1 MTEPI
6 SGRMARLKPWH
17 YALIGGVS
25 VAGIALIPALNNLAT
40 KKKAEDTTAAMLA
53 ANASNAGEP
62 WHPPTFPAA
71 EIVTTTYKPVAT
83 PPPPPPPPPT
93 TPNPLVTTAPTAIP
107 GSGGAPADYRMFGQR
122 SQPPPAEQVNAG
134 GGNPQATHVAATAPD
149 GSMGAM
155 LKPTETTGYNAT
167 RMTHPWATIEQGRII
182 ACNAV
187 TPMTSELP
195 GFVKAKVTH
204 DVRSADGTTTLID
217 RNSDIFGEIAHG
229 LSAGQ
234 DRLFVLWRSITT
246 PPPDLVRITLNSPT
260 ADELGEAGLPG
271 DINNHMWKRIGG
283 ALLLSGVDALL
294 EGAGAGIGSA
304 LSHGNNSNGSNLNF
318 YQFQGQGQGLAA
330 SLMQHTIEIPDTLHR
345 DQALPCSIFV
355 SGDLDFNSVYQLRR
369 RAATQ

>member
-6 SGRMARLKPWH
+6 SGRMAKLKPWH
-17 YALIGGVS
+17 YAVIGGIS

-40 KKKAEDTTAAMLA
+40 KKKADDTTAATLA
-53 ANASNAGEP
+53 ASAGNTGEP
-62 WHPPTFPAA
+62 WHPPRFPATD
-71 EIVTTTYKPVAT
+71 IVATTYKPVT
-83 PPPPPPPPPT
+83 TPSPPPAST
-93 TPNPLVTTAPTAIP
+93 SNTLITAAPAAMP

-122 SQPPPAEQVNAG
+122 TQPPPAEQSSPG
-134 GGNPQATHVAATAPD
+134 GGNPQATRAAATVPE
-149 GSMGAM
+149 GSMGAL
-155 LKPTETTGYNAT
+155 LKPTETEGYRAK
-167 RMTHPWATIEQGRII
+167 RMAHPWATIEQGRII

-195 GFVKAKVTH
+195 GFVKAKITY

-217 RNSDIFGEIAHG
+217 RNADIFGEIAHG
-229 LSAGQ
+229 LAAGQ

-246 PPPDLVRITLNSPT
+246 PPPDLVRITLNSPA

-271 DINNHMWKRIGG
+271 DIDNHMWKRIGG

-294 EGAGAGIGSA
+294 QGVGAGIGAA
-304 LSHGNNSNGSNLNF
+304 LSHGNNNTSGSNLNF

-355 SGDLDFNSVYQLRR
+355 SGDLDFSSVYQLRR
-369 RAATQ
+369 RAGSQ

>member
-17 YALIGGVS
+17 YAIIGGVS
-25 VAGIALIPALNNLAT
+25 AAGIALIPALSNLAT
-40 KKKAEDTTAAMLA
+40 KKKAEDATAATLA
-53 ANASNAGEP
+53 ASASDAGEP
-62 WHPPTFPAA
+62 WHPPTFPAPA
-71 EIVTTTYKPVAT
+71 IVTTTYKPVAT
-83 PPPPPPPPPT
+83 PPPPTP
-93 TPNPLVTTAPTAIP
+93 PNPLVTTAPAALP

-122 SQPPPAEQVNAG
+122 AQPPPAEQFSAG
-134 GGNPQATHVAATAPD
+134 SGNSQATRAATTAPD
-149 GSMGAM
+149 GSMSAL
-155 LKPTETTGYNAT
+155 LKPTETAGYRAA
-167 RMTHPWATIEQGRII
+167 RMAHPWATIEQGRII

-195 GFVKAKVTH
+195 GFVKAKITY

-217 RNSDIFGEIAHG
+217 RDSDIFGEIAHG

-234 DRLFVLWRSITT
+234 DRLFVLWRSVTT
-246 PPPDLVRITLNSPT
+246 PPPDLVRITLNSPA
-260 ADELGEAGLPG
+260 ADELGETGLPG
-271 DINNHMWKRIGG
+271 DIDNHMWKRIGG

-294 EGAGAGIGSA
+294 EGAGAGIGAA

-355 SGDLDFNSVYQLRR
+355 SGDLDFSSVYQLRR
-369 RAATQ
+369 RAASPP

>member
-25 VAGIALIPALNNLAT
+25 VAGMALIPALTNLAT
-40 KKKAEDTTAAMLA
+40 QKKAADTTAATLA
-53 ANASNAGEP
+53 ASASNAGEP
-62 WHPPTFPAA
+62 WHPPTFPAPD
-71 EIVTTTYKPVAT
+71 IVTATFKLT
-83 PPPPPPPPPT
+83 PPPVPVM
-93 TPNPLVTTAPTAIP
+93 PNPLVTTPPAAIP
-107 GSGGAPADYRMFGQR
+107 GSGGAPPDYRMFGQR
-122 SQPPPAEQVNAG
+122 TQPPPPESFNAG
-134 GGNPQATHVAATAPD
+134 GANPQATRAAATAPD
-149 GSMGAM
+149 GPLGAL
-155 LKPTETTGYNAT
+155 LKPTETAGYSAT
-167 RMTHPWATIEQGRII
+167 RMAHPWATIEQGRII

-195 GFVKAKVTH
+195 GFVKAKVTY

-246 PPPDLVRITLNSPT
+246 PPPDLVRITLNAPA

-294 EGAGAGIGSA
+294 QGVGAGIGSA

-330 SLMQHTIEIPDTLHR
+330 SLLQHTIEIPDTLHR

-355 SGDLDFNSVYQLRR
+355 SGDLDFSSVYQLRR
-369 RAATQ
+369 RTVSP

>member
-6 SGRMARLKPWH
+6 SSRMAMLKPWH
-17 YALIGGVS
+17 YVLIGGVS
-25 VAGIALIPALNNLAT
+25 VAGIALIPALNTLAT
-40 KKKAEDTTAAMLA
+40 KKKAEDTTAATLA
-53 ANASNAGEP
+53 ASASNTGEP

-71 EIVTTTYKPVAT
+71 DIVTTTPKPM
-83 PPPPPPPPPT
+83 PPPSPSAPPPPT
-93 TPNPLVTTAPTAIP
+93 ALIATPPASLP
-107 GSGGAPADYRMFGQR
+107 GAGAAPADYRMFGQR
-122 SQPPPAEQVNAG
+122 SQPPAQSINAG
-134 GGNPQATHVAATAPD
+134 AGAQAIRAATPGPD
-149 GSMGAM
+149 SPMGAL
-155 LKPTETTGYNAT
+155 LKPTETPGYSAT
-167 RMTHPWATIEQGRII
+167 RMAHPWATIEQGRII

-195 GFVKAKVTH
+195 GFVKAKVTY

-217 RNSDIFGEIAHG
+217 RNSNIFGEIAHG

-246 PPPDLVRITLNSPT
+246 PPPDLVRITLNAPA

-294 EGAGAGIGSA
+294 GGAGAGIGAA
-304 LSHGNNSNGSNLNF
+304 LSHGNSNSSGSNLNF

-330 SLMQHTIEIPDTLHR
+330 SLIQHTVEIPDTLHR

-355 SGDLDFNSVYQLRR
+355 SGDLDFSSVYQLRR
-369 RAATQ
+369 RTVSP